1 MNLFLLRHGEAESV
15 ATANAERR
23 LTEAG
28 HEEVENVARQFVG
41 LHLSIDRCFVSPALR
56 AQQTAATFLAQIFHA
71 PVPETLDALDTT
83 CRAADAMR
91 ALDDVDTKKVGNILL
106 VSHNPLLSELLALLT
121 DGNIDHMRILE
132 TGNLACLSLDI
143 VGLGMGDLAFILESD
158 PARVASS

>member
-1 MNLFLLRHGEAESV
+1 MNLYLLRHGEAESA
-15 ATANAERR
+15 ATTSAGRQ

-28 HEEVENVARQFVG
+28 YEEIGNVARQFVG
-41 LHLSIDRCFVSPALR
+41 RHLSIDRCFVSPALR
-56 AQQTAATFLAQIFHA
+56 TQQTAETFLAQIFHP
-71 PVPETLDALDTT
+71 PVLETLDALDAT

-91 ALDDVDTKKVGNILL
+91 ALDGIDIKNSGNILL

-132 TGNLACLSLDI
+132 TGNLACVTLDI
-143 VGLGMGDLAFILESD
+143 IGLGMGDFAFMLEPD